1 MLPLVDRRRLTR
13 TLAIRLTLR
22 YTQRSFTSHNRRP
35 GTINM
40 ELQYLLAPFLPLV
53 AAAVT
58 ALVVA
63 GLVRRDYILIA
74 APASAGLAAIC
85 VVAIGLPLA
94 ELLYQPPPGAGGPWA
109 GGGGNLP
116 RLIIVLSAVYGAI
129 GAFLGLLIA
138 GVVFAA
144 RAWRS

>member
-1 MLPLVDRRRLTR
+1 
-13 TLAIRLTLR
+13 
-22 YTQRSFTSHNRRP
+22 
-35 GTINM
+35 M

-109 GGGGNLP
+109 GGGSSAS
-116 RLIIVLSAVYGAI
+116 LIIGLSVVYGVI
-129 GAFLGLLIA
+129 GALVGLAIA
-138 GVVFAA
+138 GVIFAA
-144 RAWRS
+144 RAVANRDKAANEPTEQPFKNPK